1 MENKTFEWE
10 IWTEAG
16 RAVVKTPEEALEAL
30 KATPAWKV
38 LEEAEEAVKEAWWG
52 VEIQ

>member
-10 IWTEAG
+10 IWTAVG

-30 KATPAWKV
+30 KATPWKV